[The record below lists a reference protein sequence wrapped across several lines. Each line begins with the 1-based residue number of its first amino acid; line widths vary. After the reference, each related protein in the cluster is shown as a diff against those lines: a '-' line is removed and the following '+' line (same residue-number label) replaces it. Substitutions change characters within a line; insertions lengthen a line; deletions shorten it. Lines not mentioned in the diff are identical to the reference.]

1 MNLHLLRIFV
11 AVAEHRSFSRAAETL
26 FISQPAVSK
35 AVRELERQLDL
46 PLLEREVGGAR
57 GARPTESGQ
66 ALLDHARGIFAL
78 ERAAAEDIRARVGLK
93 RGRLTVGAST
103 TIAGYWLPPYVADF
117 MTGLPAIELEIQTA
131 NTRTVSR
138 ALIECQM
145 DLALVEGAV
154 DDPRILVTHWR
165 DEPLCIVAHPGSA
178 LARNPSPTL
187 SELNRQI
194 WLTREP
200 GSGTREVTE
209 RMTAAYRLAPERQI
223 VFGSNEGIARAVAA
237 GLGVAM
243 LPTRVVQELSTAGA
257 VREVR
262 LPSGPLPPRPLYLL
276 QLKERPPSPAARAF
290 VEALRGPHDEPSTQ
304 AVTGSGTAVAADAA
318 SEPRRPLSRNPQ
330 GSGLPAASFRGPDSR
345 RG

>member
-1 MNLHLLRIFV
+1 MAILAAAGRERGLIRPQPAARPKEWAGSTRGATRVNLHLLRIFV

-46 PLLEREVGGAR
+46 GLLEREAGGAR
-57 GARPTESGQ
+57 GVRPTESGQ
-66 ALLDHARGIFAL
+66 ALLEHARGIFAL

-145 DLALVEGAV
+145 DLALVEGV
-154 DDPRILVTHWR
+154 IDDPRILATHWR
-165 DEPLCIVAHPGSA
+165 DEPLCVIAPAGAA
-178 LARNPSPTL
+178 LALDPSPTL
-187 SELNRQI
+187 ADLNRQL
-194 WLTREP
+194 WLTRES

-209 RMTAAYRLAPERQI
+209 RMAAACRIAPERRI

-237 GLGVAM
+237 GLGIAM
-243 LPTRVVQELSTAGA
+243 LPTRVVQELSAAGA

-262 LPSGPLPPRPLYLL
+262 LPCGPLPPRPLYLL
-276 QLKERPPSPAARAF
+276 RLKERPLSPLARAF
-290 VEALRGPHDEPSTQ
+290 VEVL
-304 AVTGSGTAVAADAA
+304 GSGSTRSA
-318 SEPRRPLSRNPQ
+318 PRSRH
-330 GSGLPAASFRGPDSR
+330 SGDDG
-345 RG
+345 